1 MLLLLLLVFYLT
13 CSSFYDNLILIMG
26 LIRLEKKW
34 NKFFF
39 SKKNFIVLI
48 LVCLSLIFLYYIVN
62 GLINSN
68 YDGMILIDK
77 NNDDLTLTIDNQM
90 PLSDKAGMTLKVSDL
105 DKGIIDEVGFS
116 ITAVGNAKYD
126 IYLTSDDTDLKYVKI
141 YLTDD
146 TGIPLNGYEK
156 KSVPMYSELK
166 VLNDLPEGLWL
177 YSGKL
182 ENKSTQKFNL
192 RIWLGDL
199 YPKTI
204 NKNSFSVKI
213 NVRTVL

>member
-1 MLLLLLLVFYLT
+1 
-13 CSSFYDNLILIMG
+13 MG

-204 NKNSFSVKI
+204 NKDSFSVKI

>member
-1 MLLLLLLVFYLT
+1 
-13 CSSFYDNLILIMG
+13 MG

>member
-204 NKNSFSVKI
+204 NKDSFSVKI

>member
-1 MLLLLLLVFYLT
+1 
-13 CSSFYDNLILIMG
+13 MG

-156 KSVPMYSELK
+156 KSVLMYSELK